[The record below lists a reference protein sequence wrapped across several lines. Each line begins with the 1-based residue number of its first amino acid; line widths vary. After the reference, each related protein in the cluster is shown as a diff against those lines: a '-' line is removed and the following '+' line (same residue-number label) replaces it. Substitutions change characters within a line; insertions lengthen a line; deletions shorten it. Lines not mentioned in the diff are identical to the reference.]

1 MVKLVFFVVYLFF
14 ILTMS
19 QANGWGYMFSPNNLW
34 GFLNLCFIGF
44 CGYSMFKV
52 RKTIVLQQ
60 KGKISPRCNTRTENT
75 SNINNKQIALQLR
88 EKRQKLWDN
97 ENCTVAEMEEIN
109 KKIFQID
116 KILTLDEL
124 YSVWNKSSEENI
136 EWYKRINENL
146 YRLYIIDHN
155 PKYRKELDD
164 FNRVYVPLKK
174 WWPNM

>member
-1 MVKLVFFVVYLFF
+1 MVELVILIVYLFF

-19 QANGWGYMFSPNNLW
+19 QANGWGYMFSPNNIW
-34 GFLNLCFIGF
+34 GFLNFCFIGF

-52 RKTIVLQQ
+52 HQVIASQPRDT
-60 KGKISPRCNTRTENT
+60 SSRCNAKTKTT

-88 EKRQKLWDN
+88 EQRQKLWQD

-116 KILTLDEL
+116 KMLTLDEL
-124 YSVWNKSSEENI
+124 YSIWSKSSKENI
-136 EWYKRINENL
+136 EWYKRINDNL

-155 PKYRKELDD
+155 PVYRKKIDN
-164 FNRVYVPLKK
+164 FNRVYAPLKK